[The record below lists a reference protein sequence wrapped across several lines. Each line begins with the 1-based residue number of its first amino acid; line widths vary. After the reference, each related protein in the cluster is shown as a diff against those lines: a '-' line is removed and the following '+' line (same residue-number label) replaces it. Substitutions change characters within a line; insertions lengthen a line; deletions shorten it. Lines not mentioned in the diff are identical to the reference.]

1 MFGKRS
7 AADDLKDALVFPDA
21 YGRKPDQGLS
31 AAGVLQQ
38 QLESPEPS
46 WRERVMGW
54 VRAEN
59 EAAKAH
65 SDRKHASDLPER
77 DRGVQSTVE
86 ALKEALGEPEQHDV
100 PGLADQ
106 RLLQIAAGSQDAPRS
121 VREEIAR
128 LLHDYRQAQQ

>member
-1 MFGKRS
+1 
-7 AADDLKDALVFPDA
+7 
-21 YGRKPDQGLS
+21 
-31 AAGVLQQ
+31 
-38 QLESPEPS
+38 
-46 WRERVMGW
+46 MGW

-65 SDRKHASDLPER
+65 SDRNHASDLP
-77 DRGVQSTVE
+77 RGVQSTLE